1 MDTRTKK
8 AQALIAQQLPDLDK
22 LQKLLSFCEQVRD
35 RSLHKI
41 APEPNATKRELIQ
54 YHEELKSKLDELLST
69 AYTTELY
76 LLLLP
81 ILIEIKQTEES

>member
-22 LQKLLSFCEQVRD
+22 LQKLLNFSEQVRD
-35 RSLHKI
+35 RSLHKT
-41 APEPNATKRELIQ
+41 APKPNATKRELIQ

-81 ILIEIKQTEES
+81 TLIEIKKSEDA